1 MKISK
6 KIYWISSIVVASIFA
21 GCGSNNSSDTTD
33 DNNNTNNGTDLKVQ
47 TPSDYAKRS
56 DSDYEQNRYGLVS
69 AKHVASLITDWKTKK
84 PEGKRNLFI
93 MQYGN
98 IYGFSGTHKEPISA
112 TEMIDMG
119 NGYIKSDPANNVFV
133 YDRTS
138 GCTTTGDSRGD
149 GVSSVPKPVFTL
161 AQMDQA
167 FATYGIDPDKDV
179 LILLLGSPDPE
190 KAGNYM
196 AGVARMWY
204 TLTYWGFPQES
215 ILMLNGQASNILNPE
230 KNADISAMGITKEQI
245 FTQLPSNYRA
255 KPEWKSISKVKVD
268 GTILQATMK
277 DVMNVVD
284 AENSSDVILDARSEK
299 EYFGEKQ
306 AKTEY
311 KICGE
316 TGDKQCYTA
325 FDGHIK
331 GAKNLYF
338 LNVLN
343 HEDGTEDINDDNK
356 IDYRDS
362 SFTFKSLSEL
372 DTLFADAGYKSG
384 SQIYTYCRTGTK
396 ASLLTFTSSAVL
408 GYKTRIYDGSW
419 IQWGK
424 MANVND
430 FNGTELVPANNQWLT
445 DVYSESVT
453 YNPTP
458 STISP
463 FNRAELNLDAK
474 DTDAIIKE
482 DKSVKKI

>member
-1 MKISK
+1 M
-6 KIYWISSIVVASIFA
+6 VVATMFM
-21 GCGSNNSSDTTD
+21 GCGSSDSSSTESNNS
-33 DNNNTNNGTDLKVQ
+33 NNNGNGNSSTTLKVQ
-47 TPSDYAKRS
+47 TPADYAKRS
-56 DSDYEQNRYGLVS
+56 HANYDDNRYGLVS
-69 AKHVASLITDWKTKK
+69 PKYVASLITDWQKNK
-84 PEGKRNLFI
+84 PSGKRNLFI

-119 NGYIKSDPANNVFV
+119 NGYIKSNPSKNVFV

-161 AQMDQA
+161 KQMDQA
-167 FATYGIDPDKDV
+167 FGTYGIDPEQDV
-179 LILLLGSPDPE
+179 LLLLLGSPDPT

-215 ILMLNGQASNILNPE
+215 ILMLNGQASNVLNP
-230 KNADISAMGITKEQI
+230 KINADISAMGITKEQI
-245 FTQLPSNYRA
+245 FTKLPSAYRA
-255 KPEWKSISKVKVD
+255 NPEWKSISKVKVD

-277 DVMNVVD
+277 DVMDVVD
-284 AENSSDVILDARSEK
+284 AKSSDNLILDARSEK
-299 EYFGEKQ
+299 EYLGTKQ

-311 KICGE
+311 KVCGK

-338 LNVLN
+338 LNIIN
-343 HEDGTEDINDDNK
+343 HDDGTEDINEDK
-356 IDYRDS
+356 KVDYKDS
-362 SFTFKSLSEL
+362 SFSFKSLSQL
-372 DTLFADAGYKSG
+372 DTTFAELGYKDG
-384 SQIYTYCRTGTK
+384 KQIYTYCRTGTK

-424 MANVND
+424 LANVDD
-430 FNGTELVPANNQWLT
+430 FNGTNLVPANNKWLT
-445 DVYSESVT
+445 DAYSENIT
-453 YNPTP
+453 YNPNP
-458 STISP
+458 LTISP
-463 FNRAELNLDAK
+463 LNRAELNLNAK
-474 DTDAIIKE
+474 NTDKIIKE
-482 DKSVKKI
+482 DKAVKE

>member
-1 MKISK
+1 VVTTEN
-6 KIYWISSIVVASIFA
+6 SII
-21 GCGSNNSSDTTD
+21 
-33 DNNNTNNGTDLKVQ
+33 VQ

-56 DSDYEQNRYGLVS
+56 NNNYNENTYGLVS
-69 AKHVASLITDWKTKK
+69 PKYVASLVTDWQKNK
-84 PEGKRNLFI
+84 PAGKRNLFI

-98 IYGFSGTHKEPISA
+98 IYGFTGTHKEPISA

-119 NGYIKSDPANNVFV
+119 NGYIKSNPSQNVFV

-149 GVSSVPKPVFTL
+149 GVSSVPKPVFTIE
-161 AQMDQA
+161 QMDQA
-167 FATYGIDPDKDV
+167 FATYGIDPDQDV
-179 LILLLGSPDPE
+179 LVLLLGSPDQS

-215 ILMLNGQASNILNPE
+215 ILMLNGQASNVLNPE
-230 KNADISAMGITKEQI
+230 INSDISEMGITKDQI
-245 FTQLPSNYRA
+245 FTQLPSAYRA
-255 KPEWKSISKVKVD
+255 KPEWKSIRETKVD

-284 AENSSDVILDARSEK
+284 AKSASDLILDARSEK
-299 EYFGEKQ
+299 EYLGAKK

-311 KICGE
+311 KVCGA

-331 GAKNLYF
+331 GAKSLYF

-343 HEDGTEDINDDNK
+343 HEDGKEDINKDTK
-356 IDYRDS
+356 IDYKDS
-362 SFTFKSLSEL
+362 SFSFKSLSEL
-372 DTLFADAGYKSG
+372 DTLFKDVGYKSG
-384 SQIYTYCRTGTK
+384 SHVYTYCRTGTK

-408 GYKTRIYDGSW
+408 GYNTRIYDGSW

-424 MANVND
+424 LANVND
-430 FNGTELVPANNQWLT
+430 FNGTELVPANNKWLT

-453 YNPTP
+453 YNSDS
-458 STISP
+458 STIGP
-463 FNRAELNLDAK
+463 LNRTELNLDAK

-482 DKSVKKI
+482 DKLAKN